1 MNRKEFCIAFAREMG
16 ISIEKANRM
25 CKPVLGFLAKKIY
38 EEDRVYITG
47 LGTFK
52 KKIFSAR
59 RVGNIKGG
67 TEAMEI
73 PPTEK
78 ITFLPAASIGGRHG
92 VRRLTE
98 EDGEDEEE

>member
-1 MNRKEFCIAFAREMG
+1 MNRKEFCVAFAREMG

-25 CKPVLGFLAKKIY
+25 CRPVFNFLAKKIC

-59 RVGNIKGG
+59 RVGNINGSG
-67 TEAMEI
+67 SMEI
-73 PPTEK
+73 PATEK

-92 VRRLTE
+92 IRRLTE
-98 EDGEDEEE
+98 EDDEDEEE